1 MKGELTT
8 TDGMMGNFTTFIMFS
23 IMLMWMALV
32 VLPTFTPATALAI
45 TAQGRLDSFE
55 VTAKTILQSVVF
67 AQPCLSM
74 VVHNDGDN
82 LVHIWI
88 NSSEGNP
95 TPLEAGESLPVD
107 YGWQPVIISVFYQ
120 DPSGESPIRIIGAY

>member
-8 TDGMMGNFTTFIMFS
+8 TDGMMGNFTTFIMFF
-23 IMLMWMALV
+23 IMLVWMTSV

-45 TAQGRLDSFE
+45 TAQGRLDSFK
-55 VTAKTILQSVVF
+55 VTAKTTLQSVIF
-67 AQPCLSM
+67 AQPCLS
-74 VVHNDGDN
+74 VVIHNDGGN
-82 LVHIWI
+82 TVHIWI

-107 YGWQPVIISVFYQ
+107 YGWQPVIMLVFYQ
-120 DPSGESPIRIIGAY
+120 TPSGESAIRIIGAY